1 MTNSVTT
8 FTPDWISVPGDTI
21 ADLLEERGWTQTEFA
36 KRTGFT
42 RKHVNLLIK
51 GNAPIYEDTAL
62 KLERVLGSTARFWLA
77 REAQYRETLARAKE
91 RKSLGQDS
99 AWLKQIPL
107 KDMIRFGWVR
117 ELKDKGEQVA
127 ECLRFFG
134 VASVAV
140 WESQANQPLAA
151 FRLSPT
157 YKERLKKESNFP
169 IAAWLR
175 QGERRATEIV
185 CRPFDKDRFREKLVE
200 LRALTNEADPKIFI
214 PKLTTICAEAGV
226 VAVLE
231 PAPKGCPI
239 SGATRW
245 LPSGKALL
253 MLSARH
259 KTNDH
264 LWFTFFHEAGHLL
277 LHDRRLAF
285 IEIQGEFDGELE
297 EQANVFARDLLIPP
311 SFASQLATLSC
322 TKVAVR
328 AFAQK
333 IGIAPG
339 IVVGRMQ
346 KEDLL
351 DWSYLNDLKIRY
363 RWDHEK

>member
-1 MTNSVTT
+1 MTNTAT
-8 FTPDWISVPGDTI
+8 FTPDWISAPGETI
-21 ADLLEERGWTQTEFA
+21 ADLLEERGWTQTELA

-42 RKHVNLLIK
+42 KKHINLLIK
-51 GNAPIYEDTAL
+51 GSAPIYEDTAL
-62 KLERVLGSTARFWLA
+62 KLERVLGSNARFWLA
-77 REAQYRETLARAKE
+77 REAQYRETLARRREKE
-91 RKSLGQDS
+91 SLKRD
-99 AWLKQIPL
+99 ADWLKRIPL

-117 ELKDKGEQVA
+117 NFKDKGEQVA

-134 VASVAV
+134 MASVEV
-140 WESQANQPLAA
+140 WESQSSQPLAA
-151 FRLSPT
+151 FRAST
-157 YKERLKKESNFP
+157 AYKNRIDQKNNAS

-175 QGERRATEIV
+175 QGERRATEIA
-185 CRPFDKDRFREKLVE
+185 CLPFDAVRFRRKLAE
-200 LRALTNEADPKIFI
+200 LRALTNEADPEIFV
-214 PKLTTICAEAGV
+214 PKLAAICAEVGV
-226 VAVLE
+226 AVVLE

-245 LPSGKALL
+245 LTPGKALL

-277 LHDRRLAF
+277 LHGSKLAF
-285 IEIQGEFDGELE
+285 IEVEGELDGKFE
-297 EQANVFARDLLIPP
+297 EEANSFAADFLISPQQ
-311 SFASQLATLSC
+311 ASQLKALPR
-322 TKVAVR
+322 TKNAVSL
-328 AFAQK
+328 FAQQ

-351 DWSYLNDLKIRY
+351 DWSYLNGLKISY
-363 RWDHEK
+363 RWNHGE

>member
-1 MTNSVTT
+1 MTKPATA
-8 FTPDWISVPGDTI
+8 FTPDWVSVPGDTI
-21 ADLLEERGWTQTEFA
+21 ADLLEERGWTQAELA

-42 RKHVNLLIK
+42 KKHINLLIK

-62 KLERVLGSTARFWLA
+62 KLERVLGGTARFWLA
-77 REAQYRETLARAKE
+77 RETQYREILARAKE

-107 KDMIRFGWVR
+107 KDMIRFGWIR

-140 WESQANQPLAA
+140 WESQTNQPLAA
-151 FRLSPT
+151 FRLSAT
-157 YKERLKKESNFP
+157 YKKRLKNESNSS

-175 QGERRATEIV
+175 QGERRAAAIA

-214 PKLTTICAEAGV
+214 PKLTAICAEVGV

-277 LHDRRLAF
+277 LHDKRLAF
-285 IEIQGEFDGELE
+285 IEVQGELDDELE
-297 EQANVFARDLLIPP
+297 KEADVFACDLLIPRKLT
-311 SFASQLATLSC
+311 SQLATLPH
-322 TKVAVR
+322 TKIAVSD
-328 AFAQK
+328 FAQK

-351 DWSYLNDLKIRY
+351 DWSYLNGLKISY

>member
-1 MTNSVTT
+1 MTSTAT
-8 FTPDWISVPGDTI
+8 FTPDWISAPGETI
-21 ADLLEERGWTQTEFA
+21 ADLLEERGWTQTELA

-42 RKHVNLLIK
+42 KKHINLLIK

-134 VASVAV
+134 VASVPV

-151 FRLSPT
+151 FRMSPT

-175 QGERRATEIV
+175 QGERRATEIA

-259 KTNDH
+259 KTDDH

-277 LHDRRLAF
+277 LHDKRLAF
-285 IEIQGEFDGELE
+285 IEIQGGLDDELE

-311 SFASQLATLSC
+311 NFASQLAALPN
-322 TKVAVR
+322 TKIGVST
-328 AFAQK
+328 FAQK

-346 KEDLL
+346 KEKLL
-351 DWSYLNDLKIRY
+351 DWSYLNGLKISY